1 MIINDLFEVSGFGEL
16 DVSERLQKYFV
27 DRGYRILGEGRD
39 QMVFHK
45 PGQRH
50 VIKVIGQGEWDTER
64 GDTIA
69 DYVRFFAANQGNPH
83 FPRVS
88 PPREIDVEDEIYTIY
103 RQELLRDLS
112 DDEEERLLDWI
123 EAFGDALGDQWHM
136 GPGSVKAWLQ
146 NNPPPRSLPLPQ
158 VQGVYA
164 AVSKLLSHYGDDLTG
179 ARRLDLG
186 HAANFMQRDDGTI
199 VVVDP
204 IAYDEDYGQFSENT
218 DMIIKDIVPEARL
231 HREEDLFKT
240 GGFLSNRRIDTDLLR
255 LKPLDNRFAL
265 WQDQHLQQIAHED
278 EAIGEEFPSWT
289 TSGIVDRETGEPVA
303 VIMYTDGWSSP
314 FPDSVEISQVEV
326 DPQYRRQGLARYL
339 YSLLRRQ
346 HNIVS
351 DQDQSPGGAAMWVRM
366 AREGIP
372 VQGWVHFNGNRSP
385 AELDASYDGKYDYE
399 GQLKKLGAREVPGGG
414 RSPLYVFPVREQ
426 NGRLDNLAGS
436 TIRVYQ
442 GDFIN
447 HWESGL
453 VAPKG

>member
-1 MIINDLFEVSGFGEL
+1 VKTVSKSDPVNAEI
-16 DVSERLQKYFV
+16 RQMQK
-27 DRGYRILGEGRD
+27 
-39 QMVFHK
+39 Q
-45 PGQRH
+45 
-50 VIKVIGQGEWDTER
+50 
-64 GDTIA
+64 IA
-69 DYVRFFAANQGNPH
+69 DYNARMRRQKQTHIGQAQTAVTAATAFRNLVQ
-83 FPRVS
+83 RVIDAGAGAAAA
-88 PPREIDVEDEIYTIY
+88 PPREKYMGRINPVSSAPALPAPDRSAAEIMA
-103 RQELLRDLS
+103 QLRDVVG
-112 DDEEERLLDWI
+112 R
-123 EAFGDALGDQWHM
+123 
-136 GPGSVKAWLQ
+136 
-146 NNPPPRSLPLPQ
+146 
-158 VQGVYA
+158 
-164 AVSKLLSHYGDDLTG
+164 DLTD
-179 ARRLDLG
+179 AEREVVAQEVSRT
-186 HAANFMQRDDGTI
+186 NKQREPD
-199 VVVDP
+199 V
-204 IAYDEDYGQFSENT
+204 Q
-218 DMIIKDIVPEARL
+218 EARL

-255 LKPLDNRFAL
+255 LRPLDNRFAL
-265 WQDQHLQQIAHED
+265 WQDQHLRQIAHEQ
-278 EAIGEEFPSWT
+278 EYIGEEFPDWT

-326 DPQYRRQGLARYL
+326 DPQYRGQGLARYL

-414 RSPLYVFPVREQ
+414 RSPLYVFPVKEQ
-426 NGRLDNLAGS
+426 NGRLDNLAGT